1 MLGMPRGT
9 LGTSLLTTLNQL
21 FKLELNMSCC
31 TWNPS
36 SVLAIDIMNLK
47 FGIVK
52 VTLHVTRNE
61 ICFSPLILYTR
72 KQKTLVPIL
81 KNQVYK
87 RLN

>member
-1 MLGMPRGT
+1 MLGMPIGT
-9 LGTSLLTTLNQL
+9 LGTSVLTTLIQL
-21 FKLELNMSCC
+21 FKLELSMSCC

-52 VTLHVTRNE
+52 VTLHVTQNE
-61 ICFSPLILYTR
+61 ICFSPLILYKR
-72 KQKTLVPIL
+72 KQNTLVLIL